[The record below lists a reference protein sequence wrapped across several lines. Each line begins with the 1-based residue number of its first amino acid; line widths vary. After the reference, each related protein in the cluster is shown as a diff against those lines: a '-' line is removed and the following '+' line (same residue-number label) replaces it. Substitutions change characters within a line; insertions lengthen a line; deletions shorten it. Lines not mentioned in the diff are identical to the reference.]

1 MDYLIWNGQG
11 GRPTREEIEHL
22 VHYEV
27 VAQTRAFKPGNRGIT
42 NISALLRCLGKD
54 VGLKFRVGVVMVD
67 IRPNL
72 PFFFLSIFVIITDK
86 FC

>member
-1 MDYLIWNGQG
+1 MDYLTWDGQR

-22 VHYEV
+22 DHYEV

-67 IRPNL
+67 IRP
-72 PFFFLSIFVIITDK
+72 
-86 FC
+86 